1 MLDGFGYPIAW
12 LVYLISSLGL
22 MRVFWRM
29 TTSFPNGDVKKV
41 LRGFVIAL
49 LLTPVDI
56 GTSGFW
62 FAPAWLV
69 SSYEWIQGNMDVAV
83 RAGLYFL
90 GAFLVIVLLLA
101 LEEVIKRLMHME

>member
-1 MLDGFGYPIAW
+1 MLDGYGYPVAW

-29 TTSFPNGDVKKV
+29 TVSLPSNDIKKV
-41 LRGFVIAL
+41 SRGFVIAL

-56 GTSGFW
+56 GQSGFW

-69 SSYEWIQGNMDVAV
+69 SSYEWIQGNIDVAV
-83 RAGLYFL
+83 RAGLYLL

-101 LEEVIKRLMHME
+101 LEAVIHRLLHMD